1 MMVKA
6 DKGATTSSALRDK
19 SAALIVE
26 ALIADVRA
34 GRFVVDEPL
43 PAERQLCER
52 FGSSRPTVREAL
64 LQVEAR
70 GYALRT
76 SGHRPRA
83 AIPSVEGIFSATVGQ
98 FRELLGDV
106 AAGFHI
112 EQVRQFIEVGA
123 VVAASKDTS
132 ATRLAQIHAALLRCH
147 EAIGDESVS
156 IDADIAFHRAIV
168 EAVGNPIILSLHD
181 RFVRTMLTSR
191 PPLADRLAHDRV
203 IYEEHREIYEALAA
217 HDVARAVAVMDKHLT
232 RSSRSRLATPPHANT
247 TSTPT

>member
-1 MMVKA
+1 MVAKS
-6 DKGATTSSALRDK
+6 DKGVTTSGALRDG

-26 ALIADVRA
+26 ALIADIRA

-70 GYALRT
+70 GYARRT

-83 AIPSVEGIFSATVGQ
+83 AIPSVEDIFSATAEQ

-132 ATRLAQIHAALLRCH
+132 PNRLAQIHAALLRCH
-147 EAIGDESVS
+147 ESMGDESAF

-181 RFVRTMLTSR
+181 RFVRTMLISR
-191 PPLADRLAHDRV
+191 PALPNRRAHDRV
-203 IYEEHREIYEALAA
+203 IYEEHREIYEAIAA
-217 HDVARAVAVMDKHLT
+217 HDVERAVAVMDKHLA
-232 RSSRSRLATPPHANT
+232 RSSRSRLTTPPHAT
-247 TSTPT
+247 TTLTL